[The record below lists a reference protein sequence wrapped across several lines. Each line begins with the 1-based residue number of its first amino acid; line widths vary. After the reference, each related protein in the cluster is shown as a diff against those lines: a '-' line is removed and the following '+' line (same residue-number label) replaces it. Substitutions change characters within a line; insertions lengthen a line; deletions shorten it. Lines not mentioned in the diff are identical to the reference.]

1 MALTRRSWM
10 QVTGAGLL
18 ASDIFGA
25 QFEQFFGPARRP
37 LDAKVLTTAC
47 GICSSTCGI
56 RATVQDGVIR
66 LLEGLPG
73 DYAGS
78 GHLCGKGAAG
88 AAFVYDPDRLKYPMK
103 RTNPRKGL
111 DEDPGWVRI
120 SWTEALDTVAARFGE
135 CLRQFGPESLL
146 FITRNSPD
154 LWTRF
159 MRSIGVVNRVDHI
172 DLCYQTDSVVLKY
185 AWGGKM
191 WGHDFDNSRYILS
204 FGFDLL
210 SKAKL
215 CFAQPLLR
223 AKEKGAKI
231 VSFNP
236 VYNPMARLSDE
247 WYPIRPGSDLA
258 VALAIIHVLLAE
270 NLYDRDFVE
279 RYTNF
284 TEYESRIRGHFERY
298 SPEWAEGLSDV
309 PAADIRRIARE
320 FGATRPA
327 IAPSHKKSLCANYMN
342 ATQLV
347 HAIAILNILAGT
359 VDRPGGRYWARSVS
373 IPSVDAIYPPPPY
386 PKPTGRR
393 VDGRDK
399 LPLADEAD
407 LGVFATLAD
416 GMLNKYPGLIKAAFI
431 NSYTPGAF
439 PNPAQFVEA
448 MKTVG
453 FTVVYDLLPTDSS
466 LLADIVLPGTSYL
479 EGSDLIGRPYGS
491 PAPQV
496 VARQP
501 VIPAMFEARG
511 IAWVAIE
518 LGKRL
523 APDYFRTPDGAWISS
538 GALLN
543 EKTKRAGLGANFAEF
558 AQNGIYT
565 KEQPFVPREK
575 FATATGKCQIL
586 IPEFEARGYDPL
598 PTWRP
603 KAEEPTAEYPYYFL
617 TFIPAV
623 HRRNGS
629 QNNRILHEMMPTNQA
644 ILNPAL
650 AARLGIREGQM
661 VRVVSRV
668 GAIELPAHLT
678 EEIRP
683 DCVMVAHGFGH
694 RSRDLRLAGGR
705 GARDSDLIPGRSI
718 DELVAAGNFGA
729 SGCIMDAVVNLQ
741 PL

>member
-10 QVTGAGLL
+10 QLTGSGLL
-18 ASDIFGA
+18 GSGSLSAA
-25 QFEQFFGPARRP
+25 FEQFFGPARHA
-37 LDAKVLTTAC
+37 LDGKVLTTAC
-47 GICSSTCGI
+47 GICSSSCGV
-56 RATVQDGVIR
+56 RATVQDGIIR
-66 LLEGLPG
+66 FLEGLPG

-78 GHLCGKGAAG
+78 GQLCAKGAAG

-111 DEDPGWVRI
+111 DEDPGWIRI
-120 SWTEALDTVAARFGE
+120 SWTEALDTIAARFDDN
-135 CLRQFGPESLL
+135 LRQFGPESLL

-154 LWTRF
+154 VWTRF
-159 MRSIGVVNRVDHI
+159 MRAIGVVNRVDHI
-172 DLCYQTDSVVLKY
+172 DICYQTDSVVLKY

-215 CFAQPLLR
+215 VYSQPLVR

-236 VYNPMARLSDE
+236 AYNPMARFSDE

-258 VALAIIHVLLAE
+258 VALAIIQVLLAE

-284 TEYESRIRGHFERY
+284 SEHESRIRSHFEPY
-298 SPEWAEGLSDV
+298 TPEWAAALSDV
-309 PAADIRRIARE
+309 PAGDIRRIARE

-327 IAPSHKKSLCANYMN
+327 IVPSHKKSLCANYMN
-342 ATQLV
+342 ATQLT

-373 IPSVDAIYPPPPY
+373 IPSADAVYPPPSY
-386 PKPTGRR
+386 PKPAGRR

-407 LGVFATLAD
+407 FGVFATLAD
-416 GMLNKYPGLIKAAFI
+416 GMLNKHPGLIKAAFI

-439 PNPAQFVEA
+439 PNPPHIVEA
-448 MKTVG
+448 LKTVD

-479 EGSDLIGRPYGS
+479 EGSDLVGRSYGS
-491 PAPQV
+491 ITPQV

-511 IAWVAIE
+511 MAWVAIE

-523 APDYFRTPDGAWISS
+523 TPDYFRTPEGAWIAS
-538 GALLN
+538 GTLLN
-543 EKTKRAGLGANFAEF
+543 EKTKRAGLGASFAEF
-558 AQNGIYT
+558 AQTGIYT
-565 KEQPFVPREK
+565 KEQAFVPRER

-586 IPEFEARGYDPL
+586 IPEFETRGYDPL
-598 PTWRP
+598 PVWKP
-603 KAEEPTAEYPYYFL
+603 KAEEPDAQYPYYFL

-629 QNNRILHEMMPTNQA
+629 QNNRILHEMMPVNHA
-644 ILNPAL
+644 ILNTAL
-650 AARLGIREGQM
+650 AVRLGVREGQM

-668 GAIELPAHLT
+668 GAIELPAHVT
-678 EEIRP
+678 EEVRP

-694 RSRDLRLAGGR
+694 RSRDLSLAAGR
-705 GARDSDLIPGRSI
+705 GARDADLVPDRSI
-718 DELVAAGNFGA
+718 DELVTGGNFGA
-729 SGCIMDAVVNLQ
+729 SGCIMDAVVNVE